1 MTSCSFRLHPLPSA
15 ISLSIP
21 RHFLRN
27 PNLLASPFP
36 SPKLR
41 SLLKSKPPTTPLL
54 ALTESSED
62 SPQSLG
68 SSIQSLLQQLSDCFD
83 LPSDYFRKLPNDL
96 RLDLNDAAFDLS
108 NGPVI
113 DESLETYAIV
123 SSPTVGHYSQ
133 CGQELGELLLNLSRA
148 WEQGDTSTS
157 RTLASKFPFMESNLT
172 GKAKSGKQTY
182 DSELRIAQTMIT
194 TGKSLV
200 AIPIDETTDKEPMTD
215 TKVFKFGDLQ
225 VAITSEKANI
235 GAIIGAVFGILSW
248 QLGRGVQSIPE
259 SSLQYAN
266 DNALLLAKDLL
277 NAVSKRSTT
286 CALLLV
292 NSFVSFYHL
301 GTCGFGMAAEVRGQ
315 VMLHFRMHTSVL
327 LLTMLIVSTA

>member
-1 MTSCSFRLHPLPSA
+1 MSSCSFRLHPLPSA
-15 ISLSIP
+15 ISPSIP

-27 PNLLASPFP
+27 PNLLASPLP
-36 SPKLR
+36 SPKFR
-41 SLLKSKPPTTPLL
+41 TLLKSKPPVTPLL

-113 DESLETYAIV
+113 DE
-123 SSPTVGHYSQ
+123 

-172 GKAKSGKQTY
+172 GKAKSALGRRLVSAGRRFQSMGQY
-182 DSELRIAQTMIT
+182 GQGELQKVAQTMIT

-266 DNALLLAKDLL
+266 DNALLLAKSLRG
-277 NAVSKRSTT
+277 V
-286 CALLLV
+286 LLV
-292 NSFVSFYHL
+292 LCYSSTVLSAFTTL
-301 GTCGFGMAAEVRGQ
+301 GLV
-315 VMLHFRMHTSVL
+315 VL
-327 LLTMLIVSTA
+327 AWQLKSEDK

>member
-157 RTLASKFPFMESNLT
+157 PLGRRLVSAGRRFQSM
-172 GKAKSGKQTY
+172 GQYGQG
-182 DSELRIAQTMIT
+182 ELQKIAQTMIT

>member
-157 RTLASKFPFMESNLT
+157 PLGRRLVSAGRRFQSM
-172 GKAKSGKQTY
+172 GQYGQG
-182 DSELRIAQTMIT
+182 ELQKIAQTMIT

-266 DNALLLAKDLL
+266 DNALLLAKSLRG
-277 NAVSKRSTT
+277 V
-286 CALLLV
+286 LLV
-292 NSFVSFYHL
+292 LCYSSTVLSAFTTL
-301 GTCGFGMAAEVRGQ
+301 GLV
-315 VMLHFRMHTSVL
+315 VL
-327 LLTMLIVSTA
+327 AWQLKSEDK